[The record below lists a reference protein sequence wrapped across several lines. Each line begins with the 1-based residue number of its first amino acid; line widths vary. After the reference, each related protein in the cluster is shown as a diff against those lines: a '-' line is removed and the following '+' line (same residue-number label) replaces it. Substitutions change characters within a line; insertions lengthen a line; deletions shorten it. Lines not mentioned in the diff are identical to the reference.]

1 MIVSIFFRS
10 IQSSDGDAVYR
21 AAAEG
26 GSLGCFGDDFCEGG
40 GCMIIVWGGHCWFC
54 YYMENILLVVVV
66 VVVVVVVGLYLVG
79 FFWIPKLS
87 HFLLAE

>member
-26 GSLGCFGDDFCEGG
+26 GSLGCLGDDFCEGG
-40 GCMIIVWGGHCWFC
+40 GWMIVVWGGHCWFC
-54 YYMENILLVVVV
+54 YMENILF
-66 VVVVVVVGLYLVG
+66 VVVVVGLYLVG
-79 FFWIPKLS
+79 FFWIPELS
-87 HFLLAE
+87 DFLLAE